1 MLISLVNVQS
11 NPKVYLDLQL
21 GRSSGATPLGRV
33 VVELKA
39 DVVPKTAENFKQLS
53 EAEPGNGL
61 KGSRFHRIITDF
73 MCQVHVTSS
82 TTQPRMNHCW
92 QQLASGLAFVQP
104 PIFLQGLE

>member
-1 MLISLVNVQS
+1 MLTSICVSVQS
-11 NPKVYLDLQL
+11 NPQVYLDLQL
-21 GRSSGATPLGRV
+21 GRSSGATPLGRI

-73 MCQVHVTSS
+73 MCQVYPQITNPSRIH
-82 TTQPRMNHCW
+82 RC
-92 QQLASGLAFVQP
+92 QLVVGFR
-104 PIFLQGLE
+104 